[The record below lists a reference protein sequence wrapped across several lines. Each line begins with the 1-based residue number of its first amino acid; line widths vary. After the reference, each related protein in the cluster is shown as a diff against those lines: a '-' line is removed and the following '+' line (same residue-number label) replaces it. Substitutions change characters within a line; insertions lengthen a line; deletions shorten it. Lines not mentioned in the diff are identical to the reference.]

1 MAPMGSESR
10 CRYAKI
16 LRVVIVDKDEA
27 FCKKV
32 RAELQRYLKESC
44 SQMEITVKTNGREL
58 LGIEESMDI
67 YFISLDVPELKNLEL
82 AKMLRKKNVDS
93 EIVFMSIGEEPVRLS
108 LCVKPMAYVRK
119 GELGKDLEEAIH
131 TFWEIW
137 YMKHKKVIILD
148 SKKPCLIEPG
158 EIKFC
163 QSEEHYVKLYRKSN
177 DYIMI
182 RNTLK
187 EVEKDLAYYSFTR
200 VNVRNLVNMNYIAS
214 IKGNKV
220 ALGDGSI
227 FSISQTYRNVA
238 NDLIWKHFNKYSY
251 KK

>member
-93 EIVFMSIGEEPVRLS
+93 EIEIGRAHV
-108 LCVKPMAYVRK
+108 
-119 GELGKDLEEAIH
+119 
-131 TFWEIW
+131 
-137 YMKHKKVIILD
+137 
-148 SKKPCLIEPG
+148 
-158 EIKFC
+158 
-163 QSEEHYVKLYRKSN
+163 
-177 DYIMI
+177 
-182 RNTLK
+182 
-187 EVEKDLAYYSFTR
+187 
-200 VNVRNLVNMNYIAS
+200 
-214 IKGNKV
+214 
-220 ALGDGSI
+220 
-227 FSISQTYRNVA
+227 
-238 NDLIWKHFNKYSY
+238 
-251 KK
+251 